1 MRKRGVAGVSDLYR
15 TFHAIACLCDDLVV
29 CISAINVLVR
39 IELFR
44 IFLALNLDII
54 PVLKALGI

>member
-1 MRKRGVAGVSDLYR
+1 VSDLYR
-15 TFHAIACLCDDLVV
+15 TFHAMACLCDDLVV

-39 IELFR
+39 AELFR